1 MGSMM
6 EGSMNRDADIQE
18 LLDRARIADTIYA
31 YCEYVD
37 NGDVEATVELFA
49 VNGVMDLGGGAV
61 HRGHD
66 ELRDMFTDR
75 FRLYTTTSFHS
86 SGVRVVRYDAA
97 SVSTTTYLYGIHEA
111 AKVGRQMH
119 LWGRFEDDL
128 VNQSGVWKFRRR
140 HLRVAGLHHQDSDDV
155 PGRFSRISHQLLP
168 ETDSEPAVMHLRA
181 ASDSPQGCGAVRHAI
196 MPLKGV

>member
-1 MGSMM
+1 MT
-6 EGSMNRDADIQE
+6 RDPDVQE

-37 NGDVEATVELFA
+37 NGDVEATVGLFT

-86 SGVRVVRYDAA
+86 SGVRVVRYGTA
-97 SVSTTTYLYGIHEA
+97 SASTTTYLYGIHEA
-111 AKVGRQMH
+111 AKMGRQMH
-119 LWGRFEDDL
+119 LWGRFEDEL
-128 VNQSGVWKFRRR
+128 VNQSGTWRFRRR
-140 HLRVAGLHHQDSDDV
+140 HLRVAGLHHQDSGDV
-155 PGRFSRISHQLLP
+155 PPRFNRITHSSLP
-168 ETDSEPAVMHLRA
+168 EPSNDPAVVHLVA
-181 ASDSPQGCGAVRHAI
+181 ASDTAADREAARGGI
-196 MPLKGV
+196 MPLTGS